1 MSHKFRME
9 APFLDGLSYLSRE
22 EEATARHIAVNRKNK
37 AGAAEIDLKEG
48 DVEAMAFIQRVR
60 LEIDAWENLEAV
72 GRSPVLL

>member
-22 EEATARHIAVNRKNK
+22 EEATARHIAVNRQNK
-37 AGAAEIDLKEG
+37 ARIAEIDLKEG

-60 LEIDAWENLEAV
+60 SEITTWESLEAV
-72 GRSPVLL
+72 RRPQ